1 MSEFCVF
8 CMIVAF
14 IASLFIFWE
23 FYAIVGSLL
32 ILYVCGYLLVSQ
44 FRPEIDINY
53 RLAAEQYIIVGEQI
67 DELEE
72 GSGEREKLTKQRDE
86 LKDKMVT
93 WITDKELWK
102 KYDKENQQN
111 GIELAMTNRVAKSV
125 EDVRRKE
132 RTRRWK

>member
-23 FYAIVGSLL
+23 FYAIVGSCL

-53 RLAAEQYIIVGEQI
+53 RLAAEQYIITNEQI
-67 DELEE
+67 DGLEE
-72 GSGEREKLTKQRDE
+72 GKERDELVQKRDE
-86 LKDKMVT
+86 LKDKMIK
-93 WITDKELWK
+93 WIEDKELWK

-111 GIELAMTNRVAKSV
+111 GIELAMSNRVAKSV

-132 RTRRWK
+132 RCRRWK

>member
-53 RLAAEQYIIVGEQI
+53 RLAAEQYIITNEQI
-67 DELEE
+67 DGLEE
-72 GSGEREKLTKQRDE
+72 GKERDELVQKRDE
-86 LKDKMVT
+86 LKDKMIK
-93 WITDKELWK
+93 WIEDKELWK

-111 GIELAMTNRVAKSV
+111 GIELAMSNRVAKSV

-132 RTRRWK
+132 RCRRWK